1 MTVKDYFSELSKKT
15 AEQLIKKF
23 NAIYKSNFVEVIFKD
38 FANEALKMPNKEMLK
53 IG

>member
-1 MTVKDYFSELSKKT
+1 MSVDNYFSELSAKT

-23 NAIYKSNFVEVIFKD
+23 NAIHKSNFIEVMFRD
-38 FANEALKMPNKEMLK
+38 FAKEALKMPEMLK